1 MSMTPTSILV
11 PIDGSPLG
19 DRAIDLAVRIA
30 HADGARLVLF
40 RAVPEGTLGE
50 VEAALDGARAE
61 VEALAARHAAASGLV
76 VEGRVGHG
84 DPARAILAAAEEAG
98 AGLIVLSTHGRTGVR
113 RALRGSVAEA
123 VLRDA
128 PVPVLAATPAAL
140 EAGRP
145 LRRIVVAHDGSDA
158 SRTVLPAVLRLARAF
173 DAQVALLR
181 VEPYRMQPLPSP
193 LVVPVWDKKLV
204 ERSLAVDRDLAE
216 AAGVSVEVEAVY
228 GPLVGEI
235 LRAAED
241 ADLVALTTHG
251 RSGPSRWVMGSVA
264 EEVLRRCP
272 RPVLVAR
279 RAED

>member
-50 VEAALDGARAE
+50 VEAALDRARAE
-61 VEALAARHAAASGLV
+61 VEALAARHAAASGLA
-76 VEGRVGHG
+76 VEARVGHG
-84 DPARAILAAAEEAG
+84 DPARAILAAAEGAG

-181 VEPYRMQPLPSP
+181 VEPYRTQPLPSP

-272 RPVLVAR
+272 RPVLVAH
-279 RAED
+279 RAEA